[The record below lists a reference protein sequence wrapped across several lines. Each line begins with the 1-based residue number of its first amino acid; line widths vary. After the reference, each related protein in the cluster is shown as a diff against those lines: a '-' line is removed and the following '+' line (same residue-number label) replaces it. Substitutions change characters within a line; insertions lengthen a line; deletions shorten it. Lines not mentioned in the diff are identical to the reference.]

1 MATFSRGE
9 WIAISGIIGLILA
22 IMIAVMTMLYVQYQ
36 ILSDAED
43 RLETKIDRVSAEL
56 KAEMAELRAEMKAEM
71 TGLRADMVRL
81 AESMDSR
88 LDEVEREQVRLAAVN
103 DLLAQRVFRE

>member
-43 RLETKIDRVSAEL
+43 RLETKIEQVEAKLEARMDRLEAS
-56 KAEMAELRAEMKAEM
+56 M
-71 TGLRADMVRL
+71 TKLIEAVDT
-81 AESMDSR
+81 R
-88 LDEVEREQVRLAAVN
+88 LDSVEREQVRLGAVN
-103 DLLAQRVFRE
+103 DLLAQRVLRE

>member
-1 MATFSRGE
+1 MQAMATFSRGE

-56 KAEMAELRAEMKAEM
+56 KAEMADLRREMI
-71 TGLRADMVRL
+71 GLRSDMVRL

-88 LDEVEREQVRLAAVN
+88 LDEVEREQVRLGAVN
-103 DLLAQRVFRE
+103 DLLAQRVLRE